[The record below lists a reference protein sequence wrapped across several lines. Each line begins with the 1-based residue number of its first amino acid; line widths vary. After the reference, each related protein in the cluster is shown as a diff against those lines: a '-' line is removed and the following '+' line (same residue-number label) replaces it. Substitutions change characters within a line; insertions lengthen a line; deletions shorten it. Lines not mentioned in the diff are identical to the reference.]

1 MKRILILAIALLP
14 LSSIASSSCE
24 EYYTLSEA
32 YLEKASENTQIK
44 DQVDAIKAQYEQ
56 TKKQLQSLS
65 EEKRNVACKQGLDA
79 MKMVEEQMKKMK

>member
-14 LSSIASSSCE
+14 LSSIASISCE
-24 EYYTLSEA
+24 QYYTLSEA